1 MSIGKYLQPF
11 RRNIVS
17 SSLGATSA
25 IFLVFCG
32 VFDPEFEGNTIALNI
47 AVYQ

>member
-11 RRNIVS
+11 RKNILY

-25 IFLVFCG
+25 IFLVLCE
-32 VFDPEFEGNTIALNI
+32 VFDPEFKGNTIALNI